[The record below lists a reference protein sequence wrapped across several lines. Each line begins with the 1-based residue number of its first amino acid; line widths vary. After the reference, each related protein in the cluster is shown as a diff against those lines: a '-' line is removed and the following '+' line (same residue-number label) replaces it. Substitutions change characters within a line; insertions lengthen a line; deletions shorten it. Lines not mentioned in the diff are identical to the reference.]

1 MKDKPQMQIYS
12 TNIIYCEGRLIVFRR
27 ATDVNFNC
35 HVLSS
40 CLSPYAQEAY
50 FYNLEKNILF

>member
-1 MKDKPQMQIYS
+1 MQICS